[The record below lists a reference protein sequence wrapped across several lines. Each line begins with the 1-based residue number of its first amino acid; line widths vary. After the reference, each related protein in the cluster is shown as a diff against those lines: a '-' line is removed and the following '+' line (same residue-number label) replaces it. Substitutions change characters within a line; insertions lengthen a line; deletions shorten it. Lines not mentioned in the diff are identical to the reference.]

1 VVVKTTNGNRS
12 GITHAGGRYVP
23 PDGVYRTEVMRE
35 MRNLG
40 MEPPQ
45 PPFLIAPGEFTLYHE
60 WGHHVDRVWSQDSH
74 DVRFSFRWFSRFYQL
89 GTRTPRF
96 AQAGQ
101 NHSADCID
109 MGSSESGRDAA
120 VTVAWWH
127 LSSELFA
134 DLFEDW
140 MRGKKKVGWDHC
152 EPSSLNAP
160 ASHGHPLVSI
170 KLLAGV
176 TAVDVRAET
185 YRLFDAGIRSAPDP
199 PSVRAG
205 LLGPDTDDMV
215 GRLSQVLVRARAG
228 DW

>member
-1 VVVKTTNGNRS
+1 VVKTTNGNQS

-23 PDGVYRTEVMRE
+23 PDSTYRSEVMRE

-45 PPFLIAPGEFTLYHE
+45 PPFLVAPGEYTLYHE
-60 WGHHVDRVWSQDSH
+60 WGHHVDRVWSRDSH
-74 DVRFSFRWFSRFYQL
+74 DVRFSFRWLSRFYQL
-89 GTRTPRF
+89 GKRTPRV
-96 AQAGQ
+96 AQADQ
-101 NHSADCID
+101 NHLVDCFD
-109 MGSSESGRDAA
+109 RESSNTGGDAA
-120 VTVAWWH
+120 ATVAWWQA
-127 LSSELFA
+127 SSELFA

-140 MRGKKKVGWDHC
+140 MRGEKKVGWDHC

-160 ASHGHPLVSI
+160 ASRGHPLVWI
-170 KLLAGV
+170 EFLPGV

-185 YRLFDAGIRSAPDP
+185 YRLFAAGIRSAPDP
-199 PSVRAG
+199 PSVRPG

-215 GRLSQVLVRARAG
+215 DRLSQALLRARAG